1 MYGFV
6 ISLTDG
12 NMSRFCN
19 GFYTVLYPVRGSAGG
34 HPRSGWPLLRFLS
47 VWKIIYRKVYFY
59 LVVNYKILYIC
70 SILIKR
76 NIMTATFEIIKGQ
89 IETVNGLQS
98 IIEVMHSEG
107 IKTKKLADNR
117 IITVY
122 GNGTYE
128 INS

>member
-1 MYGFV
+1 MYGLV
-6 ISLTDG
+6 IVPS
-12 NMSRFCN
+12 
-19 GFYTVLYPVRGSAGG
+19 
-34 HPRSGWPLLRFLS
+34 FLS

-59 LVVNYKILYIC
+59 LVVNYKILYIR

-89 IETVNGLQS
+89 IDTVNGLQS

-128 INS
+128 IN

>member
-1 MYGFV
+1 
-6 ISLTDG
+6 
-12 NMSRFCN
+12 MSRFCN
-19 GFYTVLYPVRGSAGG
+19 GFYTVLYPVFERLENNLHKSLFLFGS
-34 HPRSGWPLLRFLS
+34 SY
-47 VWKIIYRKVYFY
+47 I
-59 LVVNYKILYIC
+59 ILYIC